1 MPALANAISSEPKRS
16 TVAATAAKEM
26 APAGIRVN
34 TIHPGP
40 TDNAFQTAIEIE
52 AIGAS
57 AQESAAVF
65 DQMIPLARHATA
77 AEIANVVV
85 FLASDE
91 SAFMTGA
98 TVAVDGGLSI

>member
-1 MPALANAISSEPKRS
+1 MR
-16 TVAATAAKEM
+16 TAAKEM

-40 TDNAFQTAIEIE
+40 IDNAFQTAIEIE

-65 DQMIPLARHATA
+65 NQMIPLARHATA

-98 TVAVDGGLSI
+98 TVAVDGGLSV